1 MLLSRCNS
9 QRRRFKRRG
18 QIPCSKFEFTG
29 YQCVSKDA
37 CGNDGYTI
45 DDLVD
50 KSEIRTN
57 VGQLRNNFNLNFVS
71 AKYSCPK
78 SASDICC
85 RKSSF
90 YGVPE
95 PVIKDIVEYQE
106 FCDEYSSYGYQCV
119 TDDKCNLDGYTVD
132 NSIAGEISIREL
144 YASENNFGS
153 KLSCDLVSSIGQ
165 VSSSLLTCCR
175 NSSFFGEPEPPGT
188 FYAYYLQIYYTPSY
202 TKLSPYQIV

>member
-1 MLLSRCNS
+1 MSIIFITVSMSKNLSS
-9 QRRRFKRRG
+9 SSLIAG
-18 QIPCSKFEFTG
+18 TPPPCSKFEFTG

-106 FCDEYSSYGYQCV
+106 FCEEYLSYGYQCV
-119 TDDKCNLDGYTVD
+119 TDDKCNIDGYTVD

-144 YASENNFGS
+144 YAGEINFGS

-165 VSSSLLTCCR
+165 VNSPLLTCCR
-175 NSSFFGEPEPPGT
+175 NSSFFVVAVLP
-188 FYAYYLQIYYTPSY
+188 LCPSS
-202 TKLSPYQIV
+202 KFQPSS